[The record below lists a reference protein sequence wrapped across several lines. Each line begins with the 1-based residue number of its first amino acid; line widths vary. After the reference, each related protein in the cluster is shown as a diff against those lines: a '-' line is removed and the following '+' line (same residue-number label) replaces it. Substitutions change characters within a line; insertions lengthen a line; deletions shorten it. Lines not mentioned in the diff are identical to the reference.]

1 MEAARP
7 AWGLDAAAVC
17 WGVLAL
23 LHAPPALALARPRLL
38 VELYGVP
45 RGTATPLL
53 LLRHRAALFAGVAAA
68 SAVAA
73 LQPHARLLAGVVVG
87 NSMCSFLWLWATSGR
102 PEELRKI
109 ALADLAGLPLLT
121 YACWQ
126 AWAVP

>member
-1 MEAARP
+1 MEGARP
-7 AWGLDAAAVC
+7 ASGLDAAALC

-23 LHAPPALALARPRLL
+23 LHGVHAPPALALARPRLQ
-38 VELYGVP
+38 LYGVP

-73 LQPHARLLAGVVVG
+73 LQPHARPLAGVVVA

-109 ALADLAGLPLLT
+109 ALADLAGLPFL
-121 YACWQ
+121 
-126 AWAVP
+126 